1 MKSLFKITML
11 LGFALLLTNCGSSDA
26 ESQTEAER
34 IENVKVSLV
43 NRGNVSRE
51 IKLSTVLEGYE
62 TVNISPSVTG
72 IIEHVYVEVGSKINK
87 GNLLVRMDQTQLK
100 SAKLNATNAGTEF
113 ERVRILR
120 ETGTVS
126 QQAYDQAKLGYEQT
140 KENLEFLESNT
151 FVKAPI
157 NGVISAKNYED
168 GELYNGS
175 PILTLTQTNFLKALI
190 NVPESYVPFVNEGMK
205 VEVVSDIYSNE
216 TFSATIETIYPTI
229 NPDTHTF
236 QVKLKIPNSDNR
248 LRSGMYVSS
257 TLNLG
262 EVEALMVPYQSV
274 LRLTGTDQRY
284 LFLDDN
290 GVAKRVQ
297 VKTGKRFDSMVEI
310 ISNEVKVGDRLVTLG
325 QARLVNGVK
334 LNVLD

>member
-11 LGFALLLTNCGSSDA
+11 FGLTILFTNCGSVDKKD
-26 ESQTEAER
+26 QTEER

-43 NRGNVSRE
+43 ERGNVSRE
-51 IKLSTVLEGYE
+51 INLSTVLEGYE

-72 IIEHVYVEVGSKINK
+72 IIEHIYVEVGSRIQK
-87 GNLLVRMDQTQLK
+87 GDLLVRMDQTQLK
-100 SAKLNATNAGTEF
+100 TTKLNVANVANDY
-113 ERVRILR
+113 ERVKILR

-140 KENLEFLESNT
+140 KENLEFLQANT
-151 FVKAPI
+151 FFRAPI

-175 PILTLTQTNFLKALI
+175 PILTLVQTNFLKALI
-190 NVPESYVPFVNEGMK
+190 SIPESYVPLVKEGMK
-205 VEVVSDIYSNE
+205 VEVSTDIYPNE
-216 TFSATIETIYPTI
+216 KFSATIETVYPTI
-229 NPDTHTF
+229 DPDTHSF
-236 QVKLKIPNSDNR
+236 QVKLKIPNTDNR

-257 TLNLG
+257 SLNLG

-274 LRLTGTDQRY
+274 LRLTGTNERY

-290 GVAKRVQ
+290 GVAKRVR
-297 VKTGKRFDSMVEI
+297 VKTGKRFDSMIEI
-310 ISNEVKVGDRLVTLG
+310 VSDDIKVGDKLVTLG
-325 QARLVNGVK
+325 QARLVDGVK

>member
-11 LGFALLLTNCGSSDA
+11 FGLTILFTNCASADKKDQI
-26 ESQTEAER
+26 EER
-34 IENVKVSLV
+34 VENVKVSLV
-43 NRGNVSRE
+43 ERGTVSRE
-51 IKLSTVLEGYE
+51 INLSTVLEGYE

-72 IIEHVYVEVGSKINK
+72 IIEHIYVDVGRRIQK
-87 GNLLVRMDQTQLK
+87 GDLLVRMDQTQLK
-100 SAKLNATNAGTEF
+100 SAKLNAANAGKEF
-113 ERVRILR
+113 ERIRILR

-140 KENLEFLESNT
+140 KENLEFLQANT

-168 GELYNGS
+168 GELYGGS

-190 NVPESYVPFVNEGMK
+190 SIPESYVPFVNEGMK
-205 VEVVSDIYSNE
+205 VEVSTDIYPNE
-216 TFSATIETIYPTI
+216 RFSASIETVYPTI
-229 NPDTHTF
+229 DPDTHSF

-274 LRLTGTDQRY
+274 LRLTGTNERY

-290 GVAKRVQ
+290 GVAKRVR
-297 VKTGKRFDSMVEI
+297 VKTGKRFDSMIEI
-310 ISNEVKVGDRLVTLG
+310 VSDDIKVGDKLVTLG
-325 QARLVNGVK
+325 QARLVDGVK